1 MRCRRGTR
9 VSNER
14 SLTELYMHD
23 GRLKKKNERH
33 CDDMNDDDDTVQF
46 NLTRM

>member
-1 MRCRRGTR
+1 MRGRRGTR

-23 GRLKKKNERH
+23 GRLKKKNERRY
-33 CDDMNDDDDTVQF
+33 CDDMNDDDDTV
-46 NLTRM
+46 